1 MQGKLGQ
8 AADGLDGLN
17 RVQKNVRS
25 REREFYGELDAFLG
39 NMDALT
45 ADLAPVSGHLNAS
58 YLNIGELGLN
68 LAALNESLLS
78 LKQHLKASESTLSA
92 LRDNG
97 ESLQDASDELER
109 DGRAIQSDLKSI
121 RELSASGKK
130 AAEQSVNG
138 TLSQMEAL
146 YQGYAQ
152 YMQAH
157 GLQPVDAG
165 NTGSNRVR
173 VSGRLATDSDASGID
188 YRADAA
194 ITAAPQYPQ
203 GSFQDFASQKLAS
216 LGYTDE
222 QIAYALTL
230 WNRRAEV
237 EASAAQANRIYGKI
251 DALGND
257 IDALHL
263 SSLYDSLYGSSAT
276 AALAAEDAKK
286 LSGDLEQ
293 SISALNR
300 LYETTD
306 SYLPELQDSLSDAAA
321 LSDGLREG
329 SESLAS
335 LLRTTRNIL
344 HSNSAAFHGSADLSL
359 SATASILRKSA
370 SALDS
375 TDAMHAASESLRT
388 LVENKWDE
396 NTGEKTRLFS
406 LDVNAAPESLTA
418 SENDHVSSVS
428 VMLRSAEIK
437 KTEANTQ
444 VKGVQNEK
452 KPGLFARIKKMFSD
466 IWSFLTG
473 RAKH

>member
-58 YLNIGELGLN
+58 YLNIGEMGRN
-68 LAALNESLLS
+68 LAELNESLLS

-109 DGRAIQSDLKSI
+109 DGRAIQSDLKTI

-165 NTGSNRVR
+165 NT
-173 VSGRLATDSDASGID
+173 
-188 YRADAA
+188 
-194 ITAAPQYPQ
+194 AAPQYPQ

-216 LGYTDE
+216 CT
-222 QIAYALTL
+222 A
-230 WNRRAEV
+230 W
-237 EASAAQANRIYGKI
+237 
-251 DALGND
+251 
-257 IDALHL
+257 LHR
-263 SSLYDSLYGSSAT
+263 YPH
-276 AALAAEDAKK
+276 
-286 LSGDLEQ
+286 Q
-293 SISALNR
+293 
-300 LYETTD
+300 
-306 SYLPELQDSLSDAAA
+306 
-321 LSDGLREG
+321 LRH
-329 SESLAS
+329 S
-335 LLRTTRNIL
+335 LLP
-344 HSNSAAFHGSADLSL
+344 
-359 SATASILRKSA
+359 
-370 SALDS
+370 
-375 TDAMHAASESLRT
+375 SE
-388 LVENKWDE
+388 
-396 NTGEKTRLFS
+396 GCPF
-406 LDVNAAPESLTA
+406 
-418 SENDHVSSVS
+418 
-428 VMLRSAEIK
+428 
-437 KTEANTQ
+437 
-444 VKGVQNEK
+444 
-452 KPGLFARIKKMFSD
+452 
-466 IWSFLTG
+466 G
-473 RAKH
+473 RG